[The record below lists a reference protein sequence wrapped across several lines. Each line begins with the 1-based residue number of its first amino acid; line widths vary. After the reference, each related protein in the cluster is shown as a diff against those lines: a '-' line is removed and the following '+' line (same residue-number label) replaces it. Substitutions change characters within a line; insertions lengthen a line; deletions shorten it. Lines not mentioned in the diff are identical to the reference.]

1 VLLALRR
8 LFGLADAAAA
18 EEAADRDWRARKWV
32 IEPSRQGF
40 RARVEEVWRYRRIM
54 WFLARQRVRDRY
66 DGLTLG
72 PFWLLARPLM
82 PILIGTLIFGGLLGV
97 DSGGPVPYFL
107 FFLTGTSC
115 WRIFE
120 RSLLWVT
127 RGLENVRALVKK
139 VYFPRIIAPVAAVS
153 PALTEFVVLLTLL
166 LLVSIFYW
174 FKDGVMYLQFGP
186 RMLAAVAAVILTVF
200 FSISIGLFT
209 SVMQVRHRDVRY
221 SMRYVNQ
228 FWMYATPVIYP
239 MSQIPPKYHFLMYL
253 NPMAPL
259 VETYKW
265 GMLGIGEFPTR
276 PFISA
281 IVVMIVVFVAGLV
294 FFNRYEAASVDKL

>member
-1 VLLALRR
+1 MLLALRR
-8 LFGLADAAAA
+8 LFGFADAAAA
-18 EEAADRDWRARKWV
+18 EEAADRDWRSRKWV
-32 IEPSRQGF
+32 ITPAREGV
-40 RARVEEVWRYRRIM
+40 RARFEEVWRYRRIL

-66 DGLTLG
+66 EGMTLG

-82 PILIGTLIFGGLLGV
+82 PILIGTFIFGGLLGV
-97 DSGGPVPYFL
+97 ASDRVPYFL

-127 RGLENVRALVKK
+127 RGLERVRGLVKK
-139 VYFPRIIAPVAAVS
+139 VYFPRIIAPIAAVS
-153 PALTEFVVLLTLL
+153 PALTEFIVLLTLL
-166 LLVSIFYW
+166 LLASIFYW

-200 FSISIGLFT
+200 FSISVGLYT
-209 SVMQVRHRDVRY
+209 AVLQVRHRDVRY
-221 SMRYVNQ
+221 SVRYVNQ

-239 MSQIPPKYHFLMYL
+239 MSQVPAKYRFLMYI

-265 GMLGIGEFPTR
+265 GMLGIGEFPTK
-276 PFISA
+276 PFISSLVIMA
-281 IVVMIVVFVAGLV
+281 VVFVVGLI
-294 FFNRYEAASVDKL
+294 FFYRSEAASIDKL